1 MNNSNREIQTQNDFA
16 ARISEFVQ
24 QSSGLK
30 IVTKDS
36 ATEASVLHI
45 FQKVDSREFPVAV
58 SRIQEVLNRK
68 DSENKAFLQINF
80 EESKKI
86 LVTDNLIGFKPA
98 NLPSLDLSKLPR
110 VVTTPDIQSVVFA
123 IEDTLSNETT
133 LYEEFD
139 VLRRVF
145 ESVLQGAED
154 VGFQMNPERAW
165 LKRLMSPRL
174 NASA

>member
-1 MNNSNREIQTQNDFA
+1 MKILENEVST
-16 ARISEFVQ
+16 
-24 QSSGLK
+24 LK
-30 IVTKDS
+30 I
-36 ATEASVLHI
+36 L
-45 FQKVDSREFPVAV
+45 QKVDSREFPVLI
-58 SRIQEVLNRK
+58 SRIQEVLTRK
-68 DSENKAFLQINF
+68 DSENKVFLQINF
-80 EESKKI
+80 DESKKI

-123 IEDTLSNETT
+123 IEETLSNETT

-154 VGFQMNPERAW
+154 VGFQMAPERLW
-165 LKRLMSPRL
+165 LKRLLSPRL